1 MLALALLLAV
11 ELADPFG
18 EAAAAGRQLSA
29 QVIEVDVTVTVT
41 GGGSVVAHL
50 IDPGDQERTVAM
62 AARGGETYGTVFETA
77 PSDLV
82 VVFEVVG
89 DEGSTLSEPVSL
101 TQLGLDPALVG
112 QLPGGLAGVGDDS
125 GQSETVRRWGWLG
138 LALGAASLSLLA
150 VWALGGRD
158 RSRGEPDSGGEV
170 ADEPAVG
177 ETDSGG

>member
-1 MLALALLLAV
+1 MLALALLLTV
-11 ELADPFG
+11 ELADPFR

-29 QVIEVDVTVTVT
+29 QVIEVDLTVTVT

-158 RSRGEPDSGGEV
+158 RSRGEPEAGGEV

-177 ETDSGG
+177 EADSGG